1 MTDAGA
7 SGADAAPLARLDVD
21 VDDGVHVVSVYGE
34 LDISNVAL
42 LQDAVFEIPNS
53 ALGVVL
59 GLDRT
64 DYIDS
69 SAIRLLFEL
78 RDRLSR
84 RGQMLIVVTR
94 AASNVRRVL
103 EMTAF
108 VGTSEADRPSVDEAV
123 AAIRSAAEG

>member
-1 MTDAGA
+1 MTDAVG

-21 VDDGVHVVSVYGE
+21 VSDGVHVVSVHGE

-59 GLDRT
+59 GLDGT

-84 RGQMLIVVTR
+84 RGQTLIVVTR
-94 AASNVRRVL
+94 AGSNVRRVL

-108 VGTSEADRPSVDEAV
+108 VGVSEADRPSVDEAV
-123 AAIRSAAEG
+123 AAIRSGAEG